1 MARSL
6 AIAAYLAGLGSHDR
20 NNAEIEQPPRPAGT
34 IIWARCSH
42 PDQLTAIETLDRKLA
57 EDGDPIHVVATL
69 QRWTPDMAA
78 RALPEPHGRRDIRKF
93 IAHWRP
99 VMSVWV
105 KGDLDPIL
113 LAEMHTAEIPSI
125 FVDATADGLDEVAG
139 KWVPG
144 ARRSMLSQFE
154 AVLALDQNA
163 ADRLIYAG
171 TPAENVLV
179 TGAMEDCA
187 PTLACSERE
196 RNEIAKAIGTRPVWL
211 AASAPF
217 EECGYIAQAHDA
229 ASKRA
234 HRLLLIIIPKHPEDA
249 ARISKDMSER
259 GFNVALRSEEP
270 EPSEITQVYVV
281 DTDEE
286 LGLWYRIAPITYL
299 GGTFDGLGCRD
310 PFEVAALGS
319 AVLYGPQVA
328 PYQRHAA
335 RLNAAGA
342 SRLLRSGGDLGP
354 AVETLLAADKTAE
367 LAHAAW
373 DVTTRGAAVTN
384 RIAALIQLR
393 LEELVP

>member
-20 NNAEIEQPPRPAGT
+20 KKPLAEQPPRPAGT
-34 IIWARCSH
+34 IIWARCSR
-42 PDQLTAIETLDRKLA
+42 PDQLMAIETLDRKLA

-69 QRWTPDMAA
+69 LHWVPEYAQ
-78 RALPEPHGRRDIRKF
+78 RALPEPQGRKDIRAF
-93 IAHWRP
+93 IAHWQP
-99 VMSVWV
+99 AMSIWV

-113 LAEMHTAEIPSI
+113 LSELDNAKVPAI
-125 FVDATADGLDEVAG
+125 FVDATAEGLDDIAG

-154 AVLALDQNA
+154 AVLALDQAA

-171 TPAENVLV
+171 TPADNVLV

-187 PTLACSERE
+187 PTLPCSETE
-196 RNEIAKAIGTRPVWL
+196 RSEISKAIGTRPVWL
-211 AASAPF
+211 AAATPAC
-217 EECGYIAQAHDA
+217 ETGYIAKAHHA
-229 ASKRA
+229 ASRRA
-234 HRLLLIIIPKHPEDA
+234 HRLLLIVVPQDA
-249 ARISKDMSER
+249 TAAHDIVEQMRGK
-259 GFNVALRSEEP
+259 GFNVSLRSDEP

-281 DTDEE
+281 DTEEE

-299 GGTFDGLGCRD
+299 GGTLDGKGCRD
-310 PFEVAALGS
+310 PFEAAALGS

-328 PYQRHAA
+328 PFQRHAA

-342 SRLLRSGGDLGP
+342 SRLLRSGDDLGR

-373 DVTTRGAAVTN
+373 DVTSRGATVTN
-384 RIAALIQLR
+384 RIATFIQLR
-393 LEELVP
+393 LEELVS